1 MPPPQFWSFIS
12 NLTYKYYINV
22 SKFNFL
28 LIQYWDK
35 AIYYKQ
41 QDKVV
46 SSNIL
51 EIRNRNKA

>member
-1 MPPPQFWSFIS
+1 MFQNS
-12 NLTYKYYINV
+12 V
-22 SKFNFL
+22 FL

-41 QDKVV
+41 QDKVL

-51 EIRNRNKA
+51 EIRSRNKA